1 MGYGKTYKTKW
12 LEDLSGN
19 QGTANQVLISTSAG
33 IAWATASTVIGGPYL
48 PLSGGTMTGNTAHG
62 DNVRSLYGASSDMQI
77 YHDGANSYVRDVG
90 TGRLWIDSNGEGVSI
105 ISDGSGSTPM
115 AHFYKD
121 GAVEL
126 YHNNVRRFR
135 TNDLGGVSIAH
146 TSGSMGNSFFG
157 AVSGATNGFQIAN
170 SSSNE
175 MTYTFQNGSNSQV
188 LKILNNGNVGIGTTS
203 PGYKLHVQGTSFFFD
218 QAIFDDKV
226 GIGTTSPS
234 EKIDVQGNIKLRG
247 TNSLIIGSTYNGGNF
262 SLSSGIRGFNFANN
276 NGDLVRI
283 DASGNVGI
291 GTTSPSGQLHINT
304 ESAEPTKVYIDGEA
318 NQEKSIQI
326 RHYDTS
332 EGSGVDRN
340 LFYLK
345 TTAAGRLDLGGFTD
359 GNTEFTTATFL
370 ENGNVGIGT
379 DTPSNPLT
387 VVGVDSV
394 GIDDYILHN
403 GDSNTKFGF
412 PSNDSFKIRTA
423 GSDRFYINSSGNV
436 GIGTTSPITKLHI
449 DEAGTSLPALYMETA
464 RYGIS
469 VIGDG
474 TSNSQYLLNLQSN
487 GGSTD
492 VMRVQSSGNVGI
504 GTTSP
509 DAILHLKGST
519 DNTEVKIDTDNN
531 ALGDDALIKFNG
543 ARAQVGWIDAA
554 VTLTDGGGNKDIK
567 LKVNTG
573 SVFLQTNNTTRL
585 TIADGGNVGIGT
597 TSPSQRAVVSGPD
610 TAPSLNTTSVSSAS
624 LLVSNSDTG
633 YGTYFGS
640 TANGIGLI
648 QQRRQTSETYYDLSL
663 NPYGG
668 NVGIGT
674 SSPSHKLDVTGSAR
688 LIDSSPT
695 LTLQDS
701 DESNVFAS
709 IIQSSGSL
717 FLRSRDGSSNGSIVF
732 QKQNSSGITE
742 SMRIDDSGNVGI
754 GTTSPTASALFEVAS
769 TTKGVLL
776 PRMNTTQIN
785 AISSPAEGLTVY
797 NTLLSTLCFFNGVS
811 WQKVTSTAM

>member
-247 TNSLIIGSTYNGGNF
+247 TNSLIIGSTSNGGNF

-585 TIADGGNVGIGT
+585 TVADGGNVGIGT

-674 SSPSHKLDVTGSAR
+674 TTPSEKLEVDGSVKMSGA
-688 LIDSSPT
+688 LKV
-695 LTLQDS
+695 L
-701 DESNVFAS
+701 SNNPS
-709 IIQSSGSL
+709 IILQETGVTDKNWDLQVNGGDFKIIEVDDARSS
-717 FLRSRDGSSNGSIVF
+717 FDERVRF
-732 QKQNSSGITE
+732 KSG
-742 SMRIDDSGNVGI
+742 GNVGI
-754 GTTSPTASALFEVAS
+754 GTTAPNASALLDVSS
-769 TTKGVLL
+769 TTKGALL
-776 PRMNTTQIN
+776 PRMSTTQIN

-797 NTLLSTLCFFNGVS
+797 NTVLSTLCFFNGVS

>member
-48 PLSGGTMTGNTAHG
+48 PLSGGTMTGNTTHG
-62 DNVRSLYGASSDMQI
+62 DNVRSLYGASGDMQI
-77 YHDGANSYVRDVG
+77 YHDGSNSYVRDVG

-105 ISDGSGSTPM
+105 ISDGSSSTPM
-115 AHFYKD
+115 ANFYKD

-135 TNDLGGVSIAH
+135 TNDLGGVSIDH

-203 PGYKLHVQGTSFFFD
+203 PTTKLNVSGNIAVSSGSYLSFIDSNLSYNKIGRNTSAGGIQITTGGIATMNLLDNSNVGIGTTTPSEKLHVKGNILVEDNDSTDTVAQIGNSGDDGWLNLYANGTSKAFIGSNAVSYFNGGN
-218 QAIFDDKV
+218 V
-226 GIGTTSPS
+226 GIGTTSPDYQLEV
-234 EKIDVQGNIKLRG
+234 EKTSAQA
-247 TNSLIIGSTYNGGNF
+247 TIGITGGATDAR
-262 SLSSGIRGFNFANN
+262 LHLKTN
-276 NGDLVRI
+276 NGDWMLQNDYSNNGALSFYNSGHRLVV
-283 DASGNVGI
+283 AKNGNVGI
-291 GTTSPSGQLHINT
+291 GTTSPSTKLEIVSAANEEGISIVDSSNNVKYKVRQFTGYAYSSFYNASNT
-304 ESAEPTKVYIDGEA
+304 EQVRINSNG
-318 NQEKSIQI
+318 
-326 RHYDTS
+326 TS
-332 EGSGVDRN
+332 WFNG
-340 LFYLK
+340 
-345 TTAAGRLDLGGFTD
+345 
-359 GNTEFTTATFL
+359 
-370 ENGNVGIGT
+370 GNVGIGT
-379 DTPSNPLT
+379 TNPSEKLEVNGNVKVTEGNLTLNKAVNPYLLLNDT
-387 VVGVDSV
+387 
-394 GIDDYILHN
+394 N
-403 GDSNTKFGF
+403 GGAAIFQQSGNDTRIGSDSNTQVQFIQNNAVAVTISTSK
-412 PSNDSFKIRTA
+412 NL
-423 GSDRFYINSSGNV
+423 

-504 GTTSP
+504 GTTTP
-509 DAILHLKGST
+509 
-519 DNTEVKIDTDNN
+519 N
-531 ALGDDALIKFNG
+531 
-543 ARAQVGWIDAA
+543 
-554 VTLTDGGGNKDIK
+554 
-567 LKVNTG
+567 
-573 SVFLQTNNTTRL
+573 
-585 TIADGGNVGIGT
+585 
-597 TSPSQRAVVSGPD
+597 
-610 TAPSLNTTSVSSAS
+610 
-624 LLVSNSDTG
+624 
-633 YGTYFGS
+633 
-640 TANGIGLI
+640 
-648 QQRRQTSETYYDLSL
+648 
-663 NPYGG
+663 
-668 NVGIGT
+668 
-674 SSPSHKLDVTGSAR
+674 
-688 LIDSSPT
+688 
-695 LTLQDS
+695 
-701 DESNVFAS
+701 
-709 IIQSSGSL
+709 
-717 FLRSRDGSSNGSIVF
+717 
-732 QKQNSSGITE
+732 
-742 SMRIDDSGNVGI
+742 
-754 GTTSPTASALFEVAS
+754 ASALLDVSS